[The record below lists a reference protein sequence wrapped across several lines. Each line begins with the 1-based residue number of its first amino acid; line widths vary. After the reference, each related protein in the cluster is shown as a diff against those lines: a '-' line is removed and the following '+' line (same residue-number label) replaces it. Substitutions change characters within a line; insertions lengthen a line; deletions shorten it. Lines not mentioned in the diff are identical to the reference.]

1 MFKTLAIPMEK
12 SMPKTMLA
20 FVCLSVLLLSSCG
33 NTAWGLKR
41 DGQEA
46 SHAMDDASH
55 RVLSAGAGRRP

>member
-1 MFKTLAIPMEK
+1 MEN

-20 FVCLSVLLLSSCG
+20 FVCLSALLLSSCG